1 MSTRRIP
8 SPAAGSS
15 VAPSLGTS
23 LASLAVLS
31 LFTAL
36 SASGCAADL
45 AALDEDAGDFESEP
59 SGEAGALTS
68 SVDCHVRTD
77 TAYVSGSPRSIKLI
91 TIGGK
96 PTSIAVGHQFLKMQK
111 AADAAGVSL
120 AISSGFRTM
129 AEQQHFYDCY
139 KTKRCNNGNLAA
151 KPGYS
156 NHQSG
161 YALDLTTSS
170 WLARN
175 ASRFGFRRTVPSEAW
190 HYEYHGPDTGGPCS
204 PGGAGGSD
212 SDSDEHAS
220 GGAVTC
226 TSATLGERVPAGT
239 CVHRTDSDKWFVC
252 DAEAPN
258 DWPEV
263 TGSSDDAC
271 KTCPQ
276 LSGGACD

>member
-1 MSTRRIP
+1 MSTRRIA
-8 SPAAGSS
+8 S
-15 VAPSLGTS
+15 S
-23 LASLAVLS
+23 LASLAVVS

-36 SASGCAADL
+36 SASGCAADTEG
-45 AALDEDAGDFESEP
+45 DDDDTGDFESEP
-59 SGEAGALTS
+59 SGESGALTS

-77 TAYVSGSPRSIKLI
+77 TAYVSGSPRPIKLI

-96 PTSIAVGHQFLKMQK
+96 PTSMAVGHQFLKMQK

-120 AISSGFRTM
+120 SINSGFRTM
-129 AEQQHFYDCY
+129 AEQKHLYDCY

-204 PGGAGGSD
+204 GGGAGGAS
-212 SDSDEHAS
+212 S
-220 GGAVTC
+220 GGSDDDADAPGGGGVTC
-226 TSATLGERVPAGT
+226 TSATLGESVPAGT
-239 CVHRTDSDKWFVC
+239 CVHRSDSDEWYVC
-252 DAEAPN
+252 DAEAPR

-263 TGSSDDAC
+263 TGASDPAC

-276 LSGGACD
+276 LAGGACP